1 VKILVVGAEGQLG
14 QCLRL
19 SLDANELVML
29 SHSGLDV
36 TRFEETRA
44 SLLCN
49 RPDLVINTSA
59 FNDVDGAES
68 RPDEAYAVN
77 ALGPSNLAVA
87 TAALGIPLLTVST
100 DYVFDGATDRPYH
113 EFDVAKPLSVYG
125 ASKLA
130 GENAVRSLNF
140 RHFVVR
146 TSWLFWEHGKNFL
159 RSMYMRGHGGELRIA
174 NDQHGSPTYVP
185 HLAAA
190 IARLIDSGKY
200 GTYHLA
206 GRGEASRW
214 QLVSELF
221 GLLDITTPIIPVS
234 HRAFSAQA
242 GRPLYSALT
251 TVQNPRIE
259 LPAWQHGVAEFAS
272 RLDDSDSVR

>member
-140 RHFVVR
+140 RHFIVR
-146 TSWLFWEHGKNFL
+146 TSWLFGSTERTSYTRCTCAATVASCGL
-159 RSMYMRGHGGELRIA
+159 RAISMDLPLM
-174 NDQHGSPTYVP
+174 SPT
-185 HLAAA
+185 
-190 IARLIDSGKY
+190 
-200 GTYHLA
+200 
-206 GRGEASRW
+206 
-214 QLVSELF
+214 
-221 GLLDITTPIIPVS
+221 
-234 HRAFSAQA
+234 
-242 GRPLYSALT
+242 
-251 TVQNPRIE
+251 
-259 LPAWQHGVAEFAS
+259 
-272 RLDDSDSVR
+272 